1 MQVPTLPPFLPPVLP
16 TLPILAPLSSGP
28 KPERR
33 QRAAAK
39 TRSLGHIR
47 TGSWDRERDG
57 DREREK
63 EKRRMRSF
71 AGSSS
76 FLAASGAMTAGSG
89 KHPQHTNSLPPSSW
103 ATRAPSLPKRNVTAP
118 AIIVK
123 REEIDSEIDE
133 LEVDE
138 LAPESNAVGNG
149 KPSDRLSRQ
158 HQQYDHD
165 EHDAGYA
172 STSTASATSGGS
184 AGSHSESSSVRDGYD
199 AQDEMQLDDPDEY
212 EGGVGISIMS
222 QRRASLHP
230 FDGPHPNGMHHHVRS
245 HSDQGPNGNTRLTGA
260 YGVGNGRL
268 GPSSFSSLSSSSSTG
283 KLRSLVDSGRI
294 APPSHNF
301 PAARPILPFSSSSAS
316 SMKIPRISRST
327 ASDSPS
333 PAHSSP
339 SSAST
344 TGARTP
350 TGLSSRGGSA
360 GTTPARRSPP
370 SVVVSSAA

>member
-1 MQVPTLPPFLPPVLP
+1 
-16 TLPILAPLSSGP
+16 
-28 KPERR
+28 
-33 QRAAAK
+33 
-39 TRSLGHIR
+39 
-47 TGSWDRERDG
+47 
-57 DREREK
+57 
-63 EKRRMRSF
+63 
-71 AGSSS
+71 
-76 FLAASGAMTAGSG
+76 
-89 KHPQHTNSLPPSSW
+89 
-103 ATRAPSLPKRNVTAP
+103 
-118 AIIVK
+118 
-123 REEIDSEIDE
+123 
-133 LEVDE
+133 
-138 LAPESNAVGNG
+138 
-149 KPSDRLSRQ
+149 
-158 HQQYDHD
+158 
-165 EHDAGYA
+165 
-172 STSTASATSGGS
+172 
-184 AGSHSESSSVRDGYD
+184 
-199 AQDEMQLDDPDEY
+199 MQLDDPDEY

-301 PAARPILPFSSSSAS
+301 PAARAILPFSSSSSAS

-350 TGLSSRGGSA
+350 TGLSSGEAAQVQHPLGGAHRALSYLA
-360 GTTPARRSPP
+360 QLDEMLPP
-370 SVVVSSAA
+370 SGCAVDCHSIVA